1 MVVLSVV
8 DPEIQG
14 VFFTFD
20 ALCGCQYVCTQLF
33 KYSVTHFPFL
43 AKI

>member
-1 MVVLSVV
+1 MIFFPVNVPYYCFVV

-20 ALCGCQYVCTQLF
+20 ALCGCQYVCNT
-33 KYSVTHFPFL
+33 
-43 AKI
+43 AI